1 MKCCFY
7 SGVVELALSE
17 KMKQA
22 IELLNKEEFYL
33 CKNKCSVW
41 KAYNL
46 SQTIHTKTM
55 EALVRRGAVTVQLSL
70 TGNVNKMAKIINPDY
85 EELTASEYC
94 LRCIDCR
101 KSSMGRYRCD
111 RTGKLVIGTD
121 GRATVNAMKCR

>member
-1 MKCCFY
+1 MLFL
-7 SGVVELALSE
+7 SGGGELALSE

-22 IELLNKEEFYL
+22 IELLKKEEFYL
-33 CKNKCSVW
+33 CENKCSVW

-46 SQTIHTKTM
+46 PQTIHTKTM
-55 EALVRRGAVTVQLSL
+55 EALVRRGVVTIQLAL
-70 TGNVNKMAKIINPDY
+70 TGNADKMAKLINPDY

-94 LRCIDCR
+94 LQCIDCR

-111 RTGKLVIGTD
+111 RTGNLVIGTD

>member
-1 MKCCFY
+1 MLFL
-7 SGVVELALSE
+7 SGGGELALSE

-22 IELLNKEEFYL
+22 IELLKKEEFYL
-33 CKNKCSVW
+33 CENKCSVW

-46 SQTIHTKTM
+46 PQTIHTKTM
-55 EALVRRGAVTVQLSL
+55 EALVRRGVVTIQLAL
-70 TGNVNKMAKIINPDY
+70 TGNVDKMAKLVNPDY

-94 LRCIDCR
+94 LQCIDCR

-111 RTGKLVIGTD
+111 RTGNLVIGTD